1 MPTRSS
7 SRSVAGSG
15 ATARIREIFQTH
27 ARVADAFL
35 GASAGNVAALARALT
50 AALRRRRT
58 LFFFGN
64 GGSAADAQHLAA
76 EFVNRFTFDRPA
88 LPSIAL
94 TTDSSILTS
103 ISNDDSFDRVFA
115 RQIEALGRRGDVA
128 VGISTSGRSPNVI
141 EGLRTARSL
150 GLVTVGMTGASGGPM
165 ARLCRHLV
173 RVPSNETARIQEIH
187 ILVGHILCHL
197 VDESLFG
204 KKHPPRRRRGGTGRG
219 SRPT

>member
-1 MPTRSS
+1 MPPRSS
-7 SRSVAGSG
+7 SRPAAGAG
-15 ATARIREIFQTH
+15 AAARIREIFQTH

-35 GASAGNVAALARALT
+35 GSSAGDVAVLARTLT
-50 AALRRRRT
+50 AALRARRT
-58 LFFFGN
+58 VLLFGN

-94 TTDSSILTS
+94 TTDTSVLTS
-103 ISNDDSFDRVFA
+103 IGNDDGFDRVFA

-141 EGLRTARSL
+141 EGLRTARL
-150 GLVTVGMTGASGGPM
+150 RGLVTVGLTGAAGGPM

-187 ILVGHILCHL
+187 ILVGHILCQL

-204 KKHPPRRRRGGTGRG
+204 KRQPPRRRRGGTGRG
-219 SRPT
+219 SRRS

>member
-1 MPTRSS
+1 MPRRASTGPAAGF
-7 SRSVAGSG
+7 VA
-15 ATARIREIFQTH
+15 AARIREIFQTH

-35 GASAGNVAALARALT
+35 ESSSGLVAALARTLT
-50 AALRRRRT
+50 AALRARRT

-94 TTDSSILTS
+94 TTDTSVLTS
-103 ISNDDSFDRVFA
+103 ISNDDDFDRVFS

-128 VGISTSGRSPNVI
+128 VGISTSGRSPNVV
-141 EGLRTARSL
+141 EGLRAARSR
-150 GLVTVGMTGASGGPM
+150 GLITVGLAGASGGPM
-165 ARLCRHLV
+165 TRLCRHLV

-204 KKHPPRRRRGGTGRG
+204 KKGRPRRRGGTGRG
-219 SRPT
+219 SR